1 MHGDD
6 QVAQWRELFPVTG
19 HWTYL
24 YAGSM
29 HPCPKPVGDA
39 MHAFIEKVENGGEAA
54 WPGAFDAFGKLREAF
69 ARLIHTKARNIV
81 VTESTSAAVSLASK
95 LIAPK
100 PGQNVVLN
108 DLDFMTDSYPWLACH
123 PGVEVRF
130 VPSRAGK
137 IVTADL
143 MAQVDSKTAA
153 IGLCAV
159 TVGSGFRFDLNEVRA
174 ALGSRDIP
182 LLVDG
187 AQALGLVDIDVG
199 SPKIEF
205 LATTASKWL
214 MGPAGVGFL
223 YVDDRYLGAAP
234 PSVGWLSAANVGDWD
249 VRHIRLH
256 DDALRFQGGMLNL
269 VGVVGALAGLELVE
283 QIGREAIERRVRDL
297 TAYLLAGLEQI
308 GVPIWT
314 PRADRE
320 RAGIVFFRPKDPAA
334 LHAKLKARHIYCG
347 HFLGG
352 IRLDPNFYNTVEE
365 LDRFL
370 AVVRE
375 HQAD

>member
-24 YAGSM
+24 YAGSI

-39 MHAFIEKVENGGEAA
+39 MRAFIEKVENGGEAA

-130 VPSRAGK
+130 VPSHAGK

-159 TVGSGFRFDLNEVRA
+159 TVREARNGDTILRGQVLIAPGNHHTLVRRSGARYYVEVKDGPLVCRHRPSVDVLFRSA
-174 ALGSRDIP
+174 AQYAGANAIGVLMTGMGD
-182 LLVDG
+182 DG
-187 AQALGLVDIDVG
+187 ARGLLEMMQAGAHTVAEDESSCVVFG
-199 SPKIEF
+199 MPKEAI
-205 LATTASKWL
+205 K
-214 MGPAGVGFL
+214 
-223 YVDDRYLGAAP
+223 LGAARTVVP
-234 PSVGWLSAANVGDWD
+234 LE
-249 VRHIRLH
+249 RLR
-256 DDALRFQGGMLNL
+256 DEILRSCASRG
-269 VGVVGALAGLELVE
+269 
-283 QIGREAIERRVRDL
+283 
-297 TAYLLAGLEQI
+297 TA
-308 GVPIWT
+308 
-314 PRADRE
+314 
-320 RAGIVFFRPKDPAA
+320 
-334 LHAKLKARHIYCG
+334 
-347 HFLGG
+347 
-352 IRLDPNFYNTVEE
+352 
-365 LDRFL
+365 
-370 AVVRE
+370 
-375 HQAD
+375 